1 MKRGAPPPVFLMG
14 PTAAGKTRL
23 AMELTGCFPCTIVSV
38 DSVMVYRGLDI
49 GSGKPD
55 AAQLARAPHRLIDI
69 RDPTEPYSAAEF
81 RRDALREIAAI
92 QAQGRIPLLVGGTG
106 LYFRALQRG
115 LTALPGADPA
125 LRARLESEARA
136 AGWATLHARLA
147 RVDPQAARRIHPHD
161 PQRIQRAL
169 EVWELTGRR
178 LSALWVEQA
187 GAPPLAARKII
198 LEPCDRSRLHH
209 RIANRFDRMLS
220 QGLVAEVAALRGRP
234 GIHAGLPAMRAVGY
248 RQVWEYLAGECDL
261 NSMVSRAVTA
271 TGVSRGASSP
281 GCGASK
287 VRSDS
292 IARRR
297 ISMSRCGMCWRRAE
311 APVDD
316 LGLELMS

>member
-1 MKRGAPPPVFLMG
+1 MKRGAPPPIFLMG

-23 AMELTGCFPCTIVSV
+23 ALELAGRFACTIVSV

-55 AAQLARAPHRLIDI
+55 AAQLACAPHRLIDI
-69 RDPTEPYSAAEF
+69 RDPTEPYSVAEF

-92 QAQGRIPLLVGGTG
+92 QAHGRIPLLVGGTG
-106 LYFRALQRG
+106 LYFRALQQG
-115 LTALPGADPA
+115 LTALPGADPV
-125 LRARLESEARA
+125 LRARLESEARS
-136 AGWATLHARLA
+136 AGWAALHARLA

-187 GAPPLAARKII
+187 GAAPLAACKII
-198 LEPCDRSRLHH
+198 LEPHDRRGLHR

-220 QGLVAEVAALRGRP
+220 QGLVAEVAALRGRS

-248 RQVWEYLAGECDL
+248 RQVWEYLAGEGDL
-261 NSMVSRAVTA
+261 NSMASRAVTA
-271 TGVSRGASSP
+271 TR
-281 GCGASK
+281 
-287 VRSDS
+287 RL
-292 IARRR
+292 ARRQLT
-297 ISMSRCGMCWRRAE
+297 WLRREQGAIRFDSE
-311 APVDD
+311 APDVGARVVDA
-316 LGLELMS
+316 LVAGIESG